1 MQYTLENLNSF
12 NPVHTFD
19 CGQCFRWNK
28 NDDGSFTGVAH
39 GRVIKVSY
47 TNNNFTLY
55 NTNLQEFNLIWSKY
69 FDIDRDYDGI
79 RESLAIDDTMRRAT
93 DCGSGIRILRQD
105 TWETIVSFIIS
116 ASNNIPRIKQ
126 IVESF
131 CRLYGKKIY
140 MDSKEYYTFPSPQ
153 DLFGIEEGDLAP
165 IKSGFRAKYIVDAV
179 KKANDKSL
187 DFAALETEDITTARN
202 MLLEVKG
209 IGNKVADCILLFGCG
224 RFDVFPVDTWIKK
237 AMTALYPAEVEGV
250 KNLAEAGEK
259 LFGKYCGLAQ
269 QYLFYYARENKL
281 TLEDFN

>member
-1 MQYTLENLNSF
+1 MKNLNSF

-28 NDDGSFTGVAH
+28 NDDGSFTGVAC

-69 FDIDRDYDGI
+69 FDIDRDYDEI
-79 RESLAIDDTMRRAT
+79 RTSLAIDDTMRRAT

-105 TWETIVSFIIS
+105 TWETVVSFIIS

-126 IVESF
+126 IVEAL

-140 MDSKEYYTFPSPQ
+140 MDGKEYYTFPSYQ
-153 DLFGIEEGDLAP
+153 DLQGIEEGDLAP

-179 KKANDKSL
+179 KKANDGSL
-187 DFAALETEDITTARN
+187 DFAALETEDITTSRN

-237 AMTALYPAEVEGV
+237 AMTALYPAHCEGV
-250 KNLAEAGEK
+250 KTIAEAGEK

>member
-1 MQYTLENLNSF
+1 MQYTLKNLNSF

-28 NDDGSFTGVAH
+28 NDDGSFTGVAC

-69 FDIDRDYDGI
+69 FDIDRDYDEI
-79 RESLAIDDTMRRAT
+79 RTSLAIDDTMRRAT

-105 TWETIVSFIIS
+105 TWETVVSFIIS

-126 IVESF
+126 IVEAL

-140 MDSKEYYTFPSPQ
+140 MDGKEYYTFPSYQ
-153 DLFGIEEGDLAP
+153 DLQGIEEGDLAP

-179 KKANDKSL
+179 KKANDGSL
-187 DFAALETEDITTARN
+187 DFAALETEDITTSRN

-237 AMTALYPAEVEGV
+237 AMTALYPAHCEGV
-250 KNLAEAGEK
+250 KTIAEACEK

>member
-19 CGQCFRWNK
+19 CGQCFRWNR

-69 FDIDRDYDGI
+69 FDIERDYDGI
-79 RESLAIDDTMRRAT
+79 RASLAIDDTMRLAT
-93 DCGSGIRILRQD
+93 DQGSGIRILRQD
-105 TWETIVSFIIS
+105 TWETVVSFIIS
-116 ASNNIPRIKQ
+116 ASNNIPRIKH
-126 IVESF
+126 IVEEL

-140 MDSKEYYTFPSPQ
+140 MDGQEYYTFPSPQ

-179 KKANDKSL
+179 KKANDGSL
-187 DFAALETEDITTARN
+187 DFAALEKEDIVTARN

-237 AMTALYPAEVEGV
+237 AMTALYPAAVADA
-250 KNLAEAGEK
+250 KTLAEAGEK

-281 TLEDFN
+281 TLEDFT